1 MCTTLVKDGGK
12 IEVDTGRVLI
22 LHTGYRIIDVNIYLP
37 ASPIGGNSASNS
49 MLLS

>member
-1 MCTTLVKDGGK
+1 MCIILVKDGGK
-12 IEVDTGRVLI
+12 IEVDTGRVL
-22 LHTGYRIIDVNIYLP
+22 HTGYGIIDVNIYLP